1 VTLQAPMS
9 EKALTELIRRILS
22 ELEAL
27 AAQRRASTPKVY
39 IVALFDDRSVPSD
52 PEAIRLSDDVFVKEG
67 SIAVRATNM
76 LPLLV
81 ERIAAGYFA
90 LSLIDTGEV
99 LDEHRVR
106 QLVREAVMPVLA
118 KLALST

>member
-1 VTLQAPMS
+1 MS

-90 LSLIDTGEV
+90 LSLIDSGEV

>member
-1 VTLQAPMS
+1 MS
-9 EKALTELIRRILS
+9 EKALTELVRIILG

-27 AAQRRASTPKVY
+27 AVQRRMSAPKVY
-39 IVALFDDRSVPSD
+39 IVALFDDRNIPSD
-52 PEAIRLSDDVFVKEG
+52 PEAVRLSDDVFIKEG
-67 SIAVRATNM
+67 CIAVRATDM

-81 ERIAAGYFA
+81 ERVAAGYFA
-90 LSLIDTGEV
+90 LSLIDSGEV
-99 LDEHRVR
+99 FDEHRVR

>member
-1 VTLQAPMS
+1 VTLQAPIS
-9 EKALTELIRRILS
+9 EKTLTELIRRILS

-27 AAQRRASTPKVY
+27 AVQHRVSTPKVY
-39 IVALFDDRSVPSD
+39 IVALFDDRSIPSD
-52 PEAIRLSDDVFVKEG
+52 PEAIRLSDDVFIKEG
-67 SIAVRATNM
+67 CIVVRVTNT

-81 ERIAAGYFA
+81 ERIATGYFA
-90 LSLIDTGEV
+90 LSLIESGEI

-106 QLVREAVMPVLA
+106 QLVREAMMPVLA